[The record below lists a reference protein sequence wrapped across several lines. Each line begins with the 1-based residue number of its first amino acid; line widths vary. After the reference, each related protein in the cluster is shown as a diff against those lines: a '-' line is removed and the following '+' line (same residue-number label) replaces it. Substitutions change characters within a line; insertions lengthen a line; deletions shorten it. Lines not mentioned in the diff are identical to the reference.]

1 MKILETIEGASENTV
16 VYENSAGEVISVSR
30 PKIFTLEQMIAQ
42 IAAKEKK
49 SSPSPKGKL
58 PKGSPPPEQTSP
70 EPSAA
75 SSEAG
80 KGDPAVNTP
89 EQERRPE

>member
-75 SSEAG
+75 AQG
-80 KGDPAVNTP
+80 TVW
-89 EQERRPE
+89 